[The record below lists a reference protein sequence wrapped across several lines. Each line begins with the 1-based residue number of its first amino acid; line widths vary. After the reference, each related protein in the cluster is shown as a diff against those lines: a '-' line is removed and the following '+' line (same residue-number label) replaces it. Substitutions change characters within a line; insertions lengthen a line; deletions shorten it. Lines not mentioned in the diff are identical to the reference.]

1 MKVYRALAVLFS
13 LTLFGS
19 CMKGPGSFS
28 FHAVDDSGFTSFQ
41 KKMYVPREFKKYT
54 GQILFNENE
63 NLWFAYKPSKVSF
76 EQPYAV
82 SLSQKSLGW
91 IEVDLKNLHMS
102 RSIGYLVNNYPELKK
117 GKYKLTVALENSL
130 LDSIEFEILKKG
142 DQKDD
147 FIDYDLPLSV
157 VLDSDA
163 DDLRALSKE

>member
-63 NLWFAYKPSKVSF
+63 NLWFA
-76 EQPYAV
+76 
-82 SLSQKSLGW
+82 
-91 IEVDLKNLHMS
+91 
-102 RSIGYLVNNYPELKK
+102 
-117 GKYKLTVALENSL
+117 
-130 LDSIEFEILKKG
+130 
-142 DQKDD
+142 
-147 FIDYDLPLSV
+147 
-157 VLDSDA
+157 
-163 DDLRALSKE
+163 